1 MVEWF
6 QKKNKKTQT
15 KQPKKYLLKWIDLLY
30 MLFTPPAPIIM
41 GGLNSKICQ
50 CGDKIFSCICGGY
63 KPLWGES

>member
-30 MLFTPPAPIIM
+30 MLFTPPLPHYN
-41 GGLNSKICQ
+41 GGLNLKICQ
-50 CGDKIFSCICGGY
+50 NFVGQSFFIY
-63 KPLWGES
+63 L

>member
-30 MLFTPPAPIIM
+30 MLFTPPSPIIM
-41 GGLNSKICQ
+41 GDLI
-50 CGDKIFSCICGGY
+50 
-63 KPLWGES
+63 